1 MGILNLKKKTAYKFI
16 KNKQNRAEGA
26 KKNEVRNIARV
37 GVLAELSLFQTYDFT
52 KSLSNGLGI
61 AQDEMVV
68 FLFDRTRQGVR
79 PENHKICDEG
89 CFGLF
94 GKIKSLSLERFVN
107 KKFDLMI
114 NYCEPD
120 LVYAQIIMLRSKARL
135 KAGFEDE
142 NNFFND
148 IAIKTAGNKIDTF
161 NTELVKYLQLL
172 KLIN

>member
-1 MGILNLKKKTAYKFI
+1 MGILNLKKKTACKFI
-16 KNKQNRAEGA
+16 KNKQNRAQAA
-26 KKNEVRNIARV
+26 KINELSSIAKV
-37 GVLAELSLFQTYDFT
+37 GVLAELTLFQTYDFT
-52 KSLSNGLGI
+52 NSLSNGLGI
-61 AQDEMVV
+61 EQDEIVV
-68 FLFDRTRQGVR
+68 FLFDRDKEGVK

-94 GKIKSLSLERFVN
+94 GKIKSLSLDRFVN

-120 LVYAQIIMLRSKARL
+120 LVYAQVIMLRSHARL
-135 KAGFEDE
+135 KAGFEHE

>member
-16 KNKQNRAEGA
+16 KNKQNQTQEA
-26 KKNEVRNIARV
+26 KKNEVRSIARV
-37 GVLAELSLFQTYDFT
+37 GVLAELSLFQKYDFT

-61 AQDEMVV
+61 RQDEIVV
-68 FLFDRTRQGVR
+68 FLFDSSKQGITV
-79 PENHKICDEG
+79 ENHKICDEG

-94 GKIKSLSLERFVN
+94 GKIKSLALQRFVN

-120 LVYAQIIMLRSKARL
+120 LVYAQIIMLRSNARL
-135 KAGFEDE
+135 KAGFEGE

-148 IAIKTAGNKIDTF
+148 IAIRTAGNKIDTF
-161 NTELVKYLQLL
+161 NAELIKYLKLL

>member
-1 MGILNLKKKTAYKFI
+1 MGILDLKKKTACKFI
-16 KNKQNRAEGA
+16 KNKQNQVQGAE
-26 KKNEVRNIARV
+26 KNEVRSIAKV

-52 KSLSNGLGI
+52 KSLSKGLGI
-61 AQDEMVV
+61 EQDEIVV
-68 FLFDRTRQGVR
+68 FLFDRNRQGVTL
-79 PENHKICDEG
+79 ENHKICDEG
-89 CFGLF
+89 CFGYF
-94 GKIKSLSLERFVN
+94 GKIKSLSLEKFVN

-120 LVYAQIIMLRSKARL
+120 LVYAQIIMLRSEARL

-148 IAIKTAGNKIDTF
+148 ISVKTAGNKIDTF
-161 NTELVKYLQLL
+161 NAELIKYLQLL